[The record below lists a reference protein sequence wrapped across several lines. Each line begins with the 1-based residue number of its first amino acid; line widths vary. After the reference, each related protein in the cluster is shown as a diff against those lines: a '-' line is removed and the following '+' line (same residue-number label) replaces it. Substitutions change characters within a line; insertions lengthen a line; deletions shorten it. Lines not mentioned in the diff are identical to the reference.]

1 MRQVCTEASNES
13 FAGNSGFYKE
23 KKDEEE
29 DKKEGD
35 QLRAYENQ
43 WLFIEKEKQVQ
54 DLQLSRKCLR
64 GSFSVFPHREDKR
77 L

>member
-29 DKKEGD
+29 DKKEGE

-43 WLFIEKEKQVQ
+43 RRIIEKEKKVRE
-54 DLQLSRKCLR
+54 LQL
-64 GSFSVFPHREDKR
+64 
-77 L
+77 